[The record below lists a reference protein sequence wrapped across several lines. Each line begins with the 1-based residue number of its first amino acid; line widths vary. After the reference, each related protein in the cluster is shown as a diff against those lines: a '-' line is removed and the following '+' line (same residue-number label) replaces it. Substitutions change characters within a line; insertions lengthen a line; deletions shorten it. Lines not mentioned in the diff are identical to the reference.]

1 MVMLRRCNEW
11 EPVSGRSWL
20 PKRPIKLSFFIQDG
34 GFKSFEIIQYNCQQK
49 IKNELVWVSE
59 SASLLALNFDFKI
72 WFGAC

>member
-11 EPVSGRSWL
+11 ETVSGRSWL

-34 GFKSFEIIQYNCQQK
+34 SFKSFEIIQYNCQQK

-59 SASLLALNFDFKI
+59 SASLFYFDFKI